1 MLFAALLVIAMV
13 PANAWRARR
22 SSVVIRDAFLSSL
35 NNTSLVSIPRG
46 GSDSR
51 GSVGEEK
58 AAGEDDDDGEKVEE
72 TIESVVEEIEA
83 EVEEIMEEVAEEI
96 IEAEVEAV
104 IEAEI
109 EEEAEDDEEDVFP
122 TDEIPSDDV
131 RYNFHTTDGELADD
145 EGMYTDGQ
153 NESPIA
159 DNDNDNDNEVAEA
172 AAVRGGDDGD
182 MDGEDD
188 PEGDVAS
195 DSTAVRTAAS
205 VAVLD
210 DDLKKVLMTDLRYTK
225 DDVAMMRPDVAADIV
240 RNKLRRPIEGMPP
253 NFYSDPE
260 VAAQKCKPSLLARN
274 KGLILS
280 VAAVGAAAVSVGV
293 LKENDS
299 FGDAI
304 EDIADALKG
313 IPKSVMALVVVAKR
327 KISRKGEAAPEAAEA
342 EAVAAPASGDESEE
356 EAETGDEEP
365 KEEAKETGGF
375 GGGQNQRMSLKK
387 GLKSIKLKDR
397 SLASI
402 KPGAT
407 PKELKATGYDDTW
420 LDKLITRIGDVFD
433 LIFKAKI

>member
-1 MLFAALLVIAMV
+1 M
-13 PANAWRARR
+13 
-22 SSVVIRDAFLSSL
+22 
-35 NNTSLVSIPRG
+35 
-46 GSDSR
+46 

-58 AAGEDDDDGEKVEE
+58 AVGEDEEDNEEVEE

-83 EVEEIMEEVAEEI
+83 EAEEMMEVVAEEM
-96 IEAEVEAV
+96 

-109 EEEAEDDEEDVFP
+109 EEEDDEEDVFP

-153 NESPIA
+153 NEIPIA
-159 DNDNDNDNEVAEA
+159 DNDNEAAEA

-182 MDGEDD
+182 GEDN
-188 PEGDVAS
+188 PEDDLVI
-195 DSTAVRTAAS
+195 DSKAVRTAAS

-225 DDVAMMRPDVAADIV
+225 DDIAMMRPDVAADIV

-260 VAAQKCKPSLLARN
+260 VAAQRCKPSLLARN

-280 VAAVGAAAVSVGV
+280 VAAVGAAALSVGV

-313 IPKSVMALVVVAKR
+313 IPKSVVALVVAAKQ
-327 KISRKGEAAPEAAEA
+327 KISRKGKAEAAEA
-342 EAVAAPASGDESEE
+342 VATPTSGDVSEE
-356 EAETGDEEP
+356 EAETRDEEPSESEEP

-402 KPGAT
+402 KPGST